1 MSPNTLEQLRS
12 LDKSSPTF
20 HDQFSDILCGEEY
33 ERWVPN
39 LAGEDLVRLI
49 GYLDK
54 VCHRTTIPR
63 SPLRPDRLSIVSI
76 LQVPVSGNV
85 YANLGTYAA
94 PR

>member
-1 MSPNTLEQLRS
+1 MPPNTLEQLRS
-12 LDKSSPTF
+12 LDRSSPTF
-20 HDQFSDILCGEEY
+20 HDQLSDILRGEEY

-39 LAGEDLVRLI
+39 LAGDDLVRLI

-54 VCHRTTIPR
+54 VCRRTAISR
-63 SPLRPDRLSIVSI
+63 SLLKSDRLSIVSI

-85 YANLGTYAA
+85 YANLDTYAA